1 LIRGVSAELA
11 KLKNPRTL
19 MFGVVGGYILV
30 ASAAVLMWI
39 AIATDTMPW
48 HWMLGALLG
57 AKLVTN
63 TLTYVA
69 VRFERGA
76 LGASAVNTVMDIALM
91 TGVIWAT
98 GDIESPI
105 IAIYTIEITVV
116 ALLTNVTT
124 TVLVSIVAMVVY
136 VGMAL
141 LVMADVIPH
150 YATPAQWSGRSAAY
164 LALAIG
170 FTGFAIAA
178 PAAYTVALL
187 RRLRERERALE
198 AKTNALVEANKQK
211 AQFTA
216 NVTHELRTPLQGIMG
231 LSDLV
236 AKWIYGETTE
246 KQRQAMG
253 DIKGSAKKLH
263 ALINDLLQLSSHDA
277 GKVHLNIETVDIEKL
292 ATSTVASTQW
302 LLAGK
307 QLEVTVNVASD
318 VPQIRTDR
326 TKLTQILV
334 NLLSNAIKF
343 TPDGGSVT
351 LHVAPMQNGVELTV
365 ADTGIGIPAAAVPH
379 VFDEF
384 YQVDGSPMR
393 EHGGVGLG
401 LALVKRLA
409 LALGGS
415 VTVESEV
422 DRGSRFRVRLPR
434 KSRGGT
440 EGEAGQLLA
449 G

>member
-1 LIRGVSAELA
+1 
-11 KLKNPRTL
+11 
-19 MFGVVGGYILV
+19 MFGVIGGYILV
-30 ASAAVLMWI
+30 ASVALLMWI
-39 AIATDTMPW
+39 AVATDTMPW
-48 HWMLGALLG
+48 HWTFGALIV
-57 AKLVTN
+57 AKLVVN
-63 TLTYVA
+63 TLAYVA
-69 VRFERGA
+69 VRIDRGA
-76 LGASAVNTVMDIALM
+76 LGVSAVNVVADLVLM

-105 IAIYTIEITVV
+105 IAIYTIEITVL
-116 ALLTNVTT
+116 ALLTNLTA
-124 TVLVSIVAMVVY
+124 TVLVSVVTMLLYVAM
-136 VGMAL
+136 GL
-141 LVMADVIPH
+141 LVMTDVLPH
-150 YATPAQWSGRSAAY
+150 YATPAQWSGRSGTY

-178 PAAYTVALL
+178 PAAYTIALL

-198 AKTNALVEANKQK
+198 AKTIALSLANKQK

-216 NVTHELRTPLQGIMG
+216 NVTHELRTPLQGVMG

-236 AKWIYGETTE
+236 AKGIYGETTE
-246 KQRQAMG
+246 KQRQAMA
-253 DIKGSAKKLH
+253 DIKGSAKRLH
-263 ALINDLLQLSSHDA
+263 ALIDDLLQLSSHDA
-277 GKVHLNIETVDIEKL
+277 GKVMLKIEPVDVEKL
-292 ATSTVASTQW
+292 ATSTVASAQW

-307 QLEVTVNVASD
+307 QLDISVAVAPD
-318 VPQIRTDR
+318 VSEIRTDR

-343 TPDGGSVT
+343 TPDGGSIT
-351 LHVAPMQNGVELTV
+351 LHVSPTSNGVELAV
-365 ADTGIGIPAAAVPH
+365 ADTGIGIPADALPH

-422 DRGSRFRVRLPR
+422 DRGTKFLVRLPR

-440 EGEAGQLLA
+440 EGDTGQLL
-449 G
+449 GG

>member
-1 LIRGVSAELA
+1 MNGGVRAELE
-11 KLKNPRTL
+11 KLRNRRTL

-30 ASAAVLMWI
+30 GSVALLLCIAVV
-39 AIATDTMPW
+39 TGTMPW
-48 HWMLGALLG
+48 HWTLGALIV
-57 AKLVTN
+57 AKLCVN
-63 TLTYVA
+63 TLAYVT
-69 VRFERGA
+69 VRLERGA
-76 LGASAVNTVMDIALM
+76 LELAGANVVMDLVLM

-105 IAIYTIEITVV
+105 IAIYTIEV
-116 ALLTNVTT
+116 
-124 TVLVSIVAMVVY
+124 TVLALVTNLTATVIVGVLSLVLYGAMGFLVSS
-136 VGMAL
+136 GT
-141 LVMADVIPH
+141 IPH
-150 YATPAQWSGRSAAY
+150 IPTPAEWSGRSGTY
-164 LALAIG
+164 FALAIA
-170 FTGFAIAA
+170 FTAFAIAA
-178 PAAYTVALL
+178 PAVYTIALL
-187 RRLRERERALE
+187 RRLREREHALE
-198 AKTNALVEANKQK
+198 AKSVALALANKQK

-216 NVTHELRTPLQGIMG
+216 NVTHELRTPLQGVMG

-236 AKWIYGETTE
+236 AKGIYGPTTE
-246 KQRQAMG
+246 KQFKAMA
-253 DIKGSAKKLH
+253 DIKASAKKLH

-277 GKVHLNIETVDIEKL
+277 GKVMLKIEPVDMQQL
-292 ATSTVASTQW
+292 ATSTVESAQW

-307 QLEVTVNVASD
+307 QLNVTVDVAPD

-326 TKLTQILV
+326 TKVTQILV

-351 LHVAPMQNGVELTV
+351 LHVAPTDKGVELTV
-365 ADTGIGIPAAAVPH
+365 ADTGIGIPAEAVPH

-422 DRGSRFRVRLPR
+422 DRGTKFRVRLPR

-440 EGEAGQLLA
+440 EAEQDHLLA